1 LSDERAKDEGAHAFT
16 VERMLRAPS
25 DAIYRAWTE
34 QFDTWF
40 AAPGSIVM
48 RASVGEPYWFEVIHE
63 GARHPHYGRFLTL
76 RPGRLI
82 EQTWVTGRNGTD
94 GAETVVRIDLS
105 EGDAGTRL
113 QLTHRG
119 FLDAGSSARAAESWP
134 EILAH
139 LDDVLSSTP

>member
-1 LSDERAKDEGAHAFT
+1 LSDDRAKDEGAHAFT
-16 VERMLRAPS
+16 VERMMQAPS

-34 QFDTWF
+34 EFDTWF

-63 GARHPHYGRFLTL
+63 GARHPHYGRYLAL

-94 GAETVVRIDLS
+94 GAETVVRLDLS

-113 QLTHRG
+113 RLTHRG
-119 FLDAGSSARAAESWP
+119 FLDAGASARAAESWP
-134 EILAH
+134 RILAH
-139 LDDVLSSTP
+139 LDDVLSSTA